1 MPKQLPSG
9 VEARVLQLSEIGWPR
24 KKILEH
30 LKKHNMTIGRTTF
43 RRIVNFIGQKRQSIK
58 NNQPLKPK
66 THTRWVLTN
75 DILKKLKKKIS
86 TPNPPTQNQL
96 ARQLGISQQ
105 QVCRG
110 IKLLGAKMKKK
121 CSVHKLSIEHKQNRK
136 TNSRKLYENHLAG
149 DKSEFT
155 VTLDEALIY
164 LNYCDGKRKI
174 CYVFEGEKISES
186 WIHEHCENFTKGFMV
201 VGAIC
206 GRGVLPLIKVPAKSK
221 INAQNYI
228 DFVLKPLLEVEIPK
242 LYPAEVNKV
251 FVHHDKATS
260 HTTSLTTKY
269 AEDLKRRL
277 GITIISKND
286 IPVKSPDTSPMD
298 FFAFGYLK
306 QKLFS
311 RRARTL
317 DGVWKVCQKE
327 WNQIPSEIISKV
339 FASWK
344 RRLLTVSKKNGEH
357 IEQTKQIHK
366 RKIKV

>member
-1 MPKQLPSG
+1 
-9 VEARVLQLSEIGWPR
+9 
-24 KKILEH
+24 
-30 LKKHNMTIGRTTF
+30 
-43 RRIVNFIGQKRQSIK
+43 
-58 NNQPLKPK
+58 
-66 THTRWVLTN
+66 
-75 DILKKLKKKIS
+75 
-86 TPNPPTQNQL
+86 
-96 ARQLGISQQ
+96 
-105 QVCRG
+105 
-110 IKLLGAKMKKK
+110 
-121 CSVHKLSIEHKQNRK
+121 
-136 TNSRKLYENHLAG
+136 
-149 DKSEFT
+149 
-155 VTLDEALIY
+155 
-164 LNYCDGKRKI
+164 
-174 CYVFEGEKISES
+174 
-186 WIHEHCENFTKGFMV
+186 MV

-242 LYPAEVNKV
+242 LYPGEVNKV

-260 HTTSLTTKY
+260 HTASLTTKY

-327 WNQIPSEIISKV
+327 WNQIPSEMISKV